1 MQENINKLKIQ
12 VQQEVDNLLV
22 EKPPQGHLRWAIRA
36 GMFEAF
42 YRVLNLIEKLEEN
55 DGKF

>member
-1 MQENINKLKIQ
+1 MQENINLLKVQ
-12 VQQEVDNLLV
+12 VQQEIDNLMV

-42 YRVLNLIEKLEEN
+42 YRVLNLIEKLEE
-55 DGKF
+55 K